1 MLTPAQQA
9 AFDEINQE
17 IGSAPSDTNNIST
30 VVEDPN
36 AAYRLLILP
45 LVQTLSI
52 VICPNWS
59 LTTDE
64 QTQIVESFVPVVR
77 KYLPDV
83 DNLQLPPEVL
93 ALVTVSMIALP
104 RIAQRKPMRVVVEE
118 EPEKTEKAA

>member
-17 IGSAPSDTNNIST
+17 IGSAPSDTNTVST

-64 QTQIVESFVPVVR
+64 QAQIVESFVPVVR